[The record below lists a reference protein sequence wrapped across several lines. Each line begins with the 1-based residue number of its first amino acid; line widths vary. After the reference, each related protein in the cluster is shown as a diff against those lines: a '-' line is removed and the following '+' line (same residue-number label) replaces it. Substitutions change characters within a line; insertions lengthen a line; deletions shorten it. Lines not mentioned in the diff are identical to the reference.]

1 MQYTSENID
10 ELIAKRFAGEIGE
23 AEETVLDTWRTS
35 TKANQQYFEQMQQLW
50 QKANLAQSALSRPL
64 DIEAALTRTKSKIQ
78 QVPTQGKAKKLV
90 MNYWLAGIAASILLL
105 TAAILFFQNSGGETP
120 VMLATLENTVRDTLS
135 DGSSVALNQNSSLST
150 AFSNKKRSI
159 KLQGEAY
166 FEVAKNP
173 EIPFVIEVKQ
183 VEVTV
188 IGTRFNVD
196 NRSDS
201 TKVVVSVE
209 EGKVKVQIGRQ
220 IIFLNAGEQATVDCS
235 NEQIVRS
242 SLLPSGN
249 IKAWLDRR
257 FVFDDVPLSEVIP
270 ILEKVYNVQIEL
282 QNKDLGNCRL
292 HAPFND
298 ESIERVLGLIAETF
312 SLKVTSN
319 NGHFLLEGAGCE

>member
-1 MQYTSENID
+1 MQYTFENID
-10 ELIAKRFAGEIGE
+10 ELIAKLFAGEIGE
-23 AEETVLDTWRTS
+23 AEALVLETWRS
-35 TKANQQYFEQMQQLW
+35 SSQANKQYFEQMERLW
-50 QKANLAQSALSRPL
+50 QKANLAQSSLARPL
-64 DIEAALTRTKSKIQ
+64 DVETALARTKSKIQ
-78 QVPTQGKAKKLV
+78 QIPAPGKAKKIA
-90 MNYWLAGIAASILLL
+90 MNQWWLGIAASILLL

-120 VMLATLENTVRDTLS
+120 VTLATLGNTVRDTLS
-135 DGSSVALNQNSSLST
+135 DGSSIALNQHSSLST
-150 AFSNKKRSI
+150 AFSNKKRSV

-173 EIPFVIEVKQ
+173 EKPFVVEVAQ

-209 EGKVKVQIGRQ
+209 EGKVKVQIGPQ
-220 IIFLNAGEQATVDCS
+220 IIFLNGGEQATIDCS
-235 NEQIVRS
+235 NEQIIRS
-242 SLLPSGN
+242 KLPPSGN
-249 IKAWLDRR
+249 VKAWLDRR

-270 ILEKVYNVQIEL
+270 ILEKAYNVQIEL
-282 QNKDLGNCRL
+282 INKDLGNCRL

-319 NGHFLLEGAGCE
+319 NGRFLLDGAGCE